1 MTRGHPPGGRHQGE
15 VCPLHQDAQSV
26 AEPMAPGGA
35 AGGDARSG
43 GTGPPWPRGG
53 PDVTARPG
61 LGGGQAVLDPL
72 GDEEAPGRAPDVWGD
87 LEEARK
93 R

>member
-1 MTRGHPPGGRHQGE
+1 MTPRTSPRYQGE
-15 VCPLHQDAQSV
+15 VLHQDAQSV

-43 GTGPPWPRGG
+43 GTGPPKGATG
-53 PDVTARPG
+53 PAANVTARPG